1 MDQFVKFW
9 QNLWQQIVDFFTSGD
24 ATQGELSLLNRVIIA
39 AIILIV
45 GLLLVK
51 IIFWGLR
58 RALGVSKNGKN
69 QKRTATRFILN
80 CTKTL
85 VIFFIILFALSTL
98 GFELSGLS
106 TVISSGI
113 LAIGVSLQDII
124 SNFASGIIILST
136 KLFAEGDYIEVND
149 SIAGSVKEI
158 KMMTTVLLTPNN
170 ILITVPNN
178 TITKGKVSNFDGQET
193 RRIDIT
199 ASVAY
204 GTDLEKA
211 KKVLMNILV
220 NEPRVLKDE
229 NISVGVKNLGA
240 SSIDFAVRCYVPTS
254 LYWAVTFD
262 LNEKIATELA
272 SRNINI
278 PFNQLDVNLYK
289 QEANKTPINMRGIPA
304 DVLDYK
310 PLPHKEKEVYEDDI
324 DKALAKAKKFV
335 TTKKKQ
341 SASKKE
347 TGKEKKEVKN
357 TSKKENK

>member
-1 MDQFVKFW
+1 MDQFVNFW
-9 QNLWQQIVDFFTSGD
+9 KNLWQQIVDFFVS
-24 ATQGELSLLNRVIIA
+24 ANEGELSMINRIIIA
-39 AIILIV
+39 ALILII

-51 IIFWGLR
+51 FIFWGLR
-58 RALGVSKNGKN
+58 HAFGISGKGKN
-69 QKRTATRFILN
+69 KNRTAVRFALS
-80 CTKTL
+80 CAKTL
-85 VIFFIILFALSTL
+85 IIFLIVLFALSTL
-98 GFELSGLS
+98 GFQLSGLS

-158 KMMTTVLLTPNN
+158 KMMTTQLLTPNN

-178 TITKGKVSNFDGQET
+178 TITKGKVSNFNGQDV

-211 KKVLMNILV
+211 KKVLMNILLTDA
-220 NEPRVLKDE
+220 RVLKDE
-229 NISVGVKNLGA
+229 PVSVGVKNLGA
-240 SSIDFAVRCYVPTS
+240 SSIDFAVRCYVPTP
-254 LYWAVTFD
+254 LYWTVTFA

-289 QEANKTPINMRGIPA
+289 QEASNKSINMRGIPEN
-304 DVLDYK
+304 VLDYQ
-310 PLPHKEKEVYEDDI
+310 PAPHKEKEEYDDEI
-324 DKALAKAKKFV
+324 DRAIAKAKKKF
-335 TTKKKQ
+335 
-341 SASKKE
+341 SK
-347 TGKEKKEVKN
+347 
-357 TSKKENK
+357 SKKENEKKKETSKKKTTSSKKTTETSKK